1 MMDGCH
7 TLVQTHRIH
16 NTESEPEGKLWT
28 SGDQGV
34 SASIHSWFYNSKTLV
49 SVGDHGT
56 GYAHVGPGEISFN
69 FVANLIQENN
79 EGIPR
84 VVRTLCF
91 YCYGP
96 RYLVAELRSHKL

>member
-1 MMDGCH
+1 MSD
-7 TLVQTHRIH
+7 V
-16 NTESEPEGKLWT
+16 
-28 SGDQGV
+28 
-34 SASIHSWFYNSKTLV
+34 
-49 SVGDHGT
+49 DHGT
-56 GYAHVGPGEISFN
+56 SDAHVGLGEISFS

-91 YCYGP
+91 HSYGP